1 MKGQK
6 FIIPIIS
13 AILGGVVAVAISNY
27 IFKGNAE
34 PIATANEVNKVYL
47 TKTFTG
53 DSNSTDF
60 TVAAERTVD
69 AVVHVKTAYTVNN
82 TYTFGDPFFDFFFGP
97 QQNVKPQP
105 VRARSPGQVRPV
117 LGCIRY
123 TPKALLKSY
132 PHLLFLPPPLLQRW
146 RYPPSPGIQ
155 LSHGFCQYIP
165 LCLHLQFEEQCFRT
179 YFPRQTWLHQ

>member
-27 IFKGNAE
+27 IFKGNTG
-34 PIATANEVNKVYL
+34 PIAAADKVEKVYL

-69 AVVHVKTAYTVNN
+69 AVQLHLNN
-82 TYTFGDPFFDFFFGP
+82 FGDG
-97 QQNVKPQP
+97 
-105 VRARSPGQVRPV
+105 
-117 LGCIRY
+117 
-123 TPKALLKSY
+123 
-132 PHLLFLPPPLLQRW
+132 
-146 RYPPSPGIQ
+146 
-155 LSHGFCQYIP
+155 
-165 LCLHLQFEEQCFRT
+165 
-179 YFPRQTWLHQ
+179 